1 MSDYTTREMMEAFD
15 QTPPVKTFLQ
25 KTFFPTEETHVSE
38 KVEFDVRKGKRI
50 MAPLVSPRMG
60 GKVITR
66 QGFRTNQFT
75 TPKIAPERPMTIDDI
90 TQRAIGENIY
100 SQRTPEEREDELLA
114 KDWTDLEE
122 SIARRKEWMCRQ
134 ILFEGKI
141 DVEDEEEGLDVQIDF
156 GFSNIIY
163 LGADEKWSLASADP
177 LKPLREIRRKIIK
190 ATGKAPDIAIFAS
203 DAIED
208 FVNNSYVM
216 KAMNVLNMKNVV
228 IEPRVVDP
236 ALTFYGRIAELD
248 LDIYTYD
255 EWFLNDEG
263 DEEAMIPAGTAKDRL
278 SMDLLPRWKIRNSS
292 LTKESL
298 FRRSTQTRR
307 TKLRCYV
314 LLLVHFLDLTTLIPG
329 RLSTLT
335 AQKQSR
341 GRLYGIQ
348 NKNRGKNRRQEIP
361 SWNNPSGRY
370 FTA

>member
-90 TQRAIGENIY
+90 KQRAIGENIY

-156 GFSNIIY
+156 GFSNITY
-163 LGADEKWSLASADP
+163 LGADAKWSLASVDP
-177 LKPLREIRRKIIK
+177 LKVLREIRRKIIK

-208 FVNNSYVM
+208 FVNNPYVM
-216 KAMNVLNMKNVV
+216 KGMNVLNMKNVV

-263 DEEAMIPAGTAKDRL
+263 DEEAMIPAGTVLIGHSDGEGQVEYGSVTQMEDKKFVTYEGKLVPKEYADEKNEVKMLRL
-278 SMDLLPRWKIRNSS
+278 TSRPLPRPYDVDSWAIIYVDG
-292 LTKESL
+292 TKAE
-298 FRRSTQTRR
+298 
-307 TKLRCYV
+307 
-314 LLLVHFLDLTTLIPG
+314 
-329 RLSTLT
+329 
-335 AQKQSR
+335 
-341 GRLYGIQ
+341 
-348 NKNRGKNRRQEIP
+348 
-361 SWNNPSGRY
+361 
-370 FTA
+370 

>member
-50 MAPLVSPRMG
+50 MEPLVSPRMG

-263 DEEAMIPAGTAKDRL
+263 DEEAMIPAGTVLIGHSDGEGQVEYGSVTQMEDKKFVTYEGKLVPKEYADEKNEVKMLRL
-278 SMDLLPRWKIRNSS
+278 TSRPLPRPYDVDSWPIIYVDG
-292 LTKESL
+292 TKAE
-298 FRRSTQTRR
+298 
-307 TKLRCYV
+307 
-314 LLLVHFLDLTTLIPG
+314 
-329 RLSTLT
+329 
-335 AQKQSR
+335 
-341 GRLYGIQ
+341 
-348 NKNRGKNRRQEIP
+348 
-361 SWNNPSGRY
+361 
-370 FTA
+370 